1 VDGATFLDGVSKE
14 DYHIVIESVNTTV
27 EKLTANEI
35 DFRPPILAPDIDERF
50 SYGNVSTLQCDE
62 LGGFHVQVI
71 VRFHSLTQAPY
82 WDSKCTILLNTNGT
96 NMELS

>member
-1 VDGATFLDGVSKE
+1 MDGATFLDGVSKE

-27 EKLTANEI
+27 EKVTANEI

-50 SYGNVSTLQCDE
+50 SYGSVSTLQCDE

-71 VRFHSLTQAPY
+71 ARFS
-82 WDSKCTILLNTNGT
+82 
-96 NMELS
+96 